1 MPLSRVGLALAA
13 VYLVAAVAMVRH
25 ELRFTGGGWI
35 NLRGFGTT
43 LVTAPS
49 QLTLGALL
57 ERFGVRVEWARLGA
71 ADYLQLALHVLIST
85 AFVYAV
91 GWGAESL
98 VRRMLR

>member
-1 MPLSRVGLALAA
+1 VLLSRVGLALAA
-13 VYLVAAVAMVRH
+13 VYLVAAIAMVRH

-35 NLRGFGTT
+35 NLRGFGTS

-57 ERFGVRVEWARLGA
+57 ELFGVRVNWARLGA
-71 ADYLQLALHVLIST
+71 ADYAQLALHVIVSA
-85 AFVYAV
+85 AFVYAL

-98 VRRMLR
+98 IRRLVR